1 MKTLPYKILI
11 ASSLLTVATANVIA
25 PTAAFAREVGQVAN
39 ENAENPDFAANND
52 AMKATLEKAGL
63 FAQAMNEYS
72 HMLIHNPDVNFEGIE
87 IHGHTELPGKIKQDQ
102 VNARENAKYWDT
114 KLKRTLLDNLN
125 NITTYDLTFQ
135 NYYDDLVEAANMGD
149 KDLLK
154 EGITDLQEDIQKNK
168 QAATKL
174 IKELKTF
181 KQHVGDDSRT
191 FKANKDTLHM
201 VLNSQTEGL
210 DDDEKRLQ
218 TVLDKINHFK
228 RVETAGIIVVSIPTI
243 PTMIAGS
250 TMLIVSGKQLKEL
263 EPLLIQLRQTVDY
276 KKTLNRVVTVAYN
289 NVDEMHKAISDAVDA
304 LEYMSTQWDDL
315 DSQYAGVLKFIDK
328 ASTKDPTKSLN
339 LLVKQLK
346 NAKDSWATL
355 HKDAATLKEGIK
367 ELKLEPVQQ

>member
-11 ASSLLTVATANVIA
+11 ASSLLTVATTNMIA
-25 PTAAFAREVGQVAN
+25 PTAAFAMEEGQVAN
-39 ENAENPDFAANND
+39 EKDENPDFAANND
-52 AMKATLEKAGL
+52 TMKATLDNAAK

-72 HMLIHNPDVNFEGIE
+72 HMLIHNPDVNFEGIN
-87 IHGHTELPGKIKQDQ
+87 IQGHTELPGKIKQDQ
-102 VNARENAKYWDT
+102 VNARDHAKYWDT
-114 KLKRTLLDNLN
+114 KLKRTLLDTLN
-125 NITTYDLTFQ
+125 NITTYDLAFQ

-168 QAATKL
+168 QDATKL
-174 IKELKTF
+174 IEELKTF

-191 FKANKDTLHM
+191 FKANKDTLHT

-218 TVLDKINHFK
+218 DVLDKITHFK
-228 RVETAGIIVVSIPTI
+228 HVETAGIIVVSIPTI

-250 TMLIVSGKQLKEL
+250 TMLIVAGKQLKEL
-263 EPLLIQLRQTVDY
+263 EPLLLQLRQTVDY

-289 NVDEMHKAISDAVDA
+289 NVDEMYKAISDAVDA

-315 DSQYAGVLKFIDK
+315 DSQYASVLKFIDK

-346 NAKDSWATL
+346 NAKDSWTTL
-355 HKDAATLKEGIK
+355 HKDASTLKKGIA